1 MKCPTCGCDK
11 FYVKD
16 IEDEYEIYNFTA
28 RNGTAKFDSKLDST
42 ALPEVTKESEAFCDR
57 CAWHGKL
64 QLTGGA

>member
-16 IEDEYEIYNFTA
+16 SDDDYEIYTFTI
-28 RNGTAKFDSKLDST
+28 RNGNVSFEPDLDSST
-42 ALPEVTKESEAFCDR
+42 LPELTDESEAFCNR

-64 QLTGGA
+64 QIGG